1 MSKFKKEWLFGGLI
15 ILLLTLVAIEL
26 FFVYYYDP
34 EGSFYLDVYEIDE
47 GTAQQGII
55 VHLTEQDFKE
65 HPVLAEMIKG
75 EKNFERLFRKN
86 GVIPDHEEARTI
98 IDKFSWNTT
107 TGQEYVE
114 YRGKYYEFRFMV
126 S

>member
-1 MSKFKKEWLFGGLI
+1 MDKFKKEWLFRGFV
-15 ILLLTLVAIEL
+15 ILLVILVAIDL

-34 EGSFYLDVYEIDE
+34 EGSYHLDVYVVNES
-47 GTAQQGII
+47 TAQQGII

-65 HPVLAEMIKG
+65 HPVLAEMVKG

-107 TGQEYVE
+107 TGQKYVE